1 MKKLLL
7 MMSLTLSILVI
18 SCSDNGT
25 EPDDEEGLNLLITP
39 SEQTVTVNSEVTF
52 SVQIEN
58 VSDLFAF
65 SGEIVFD
72 STKVSIPENPVTEGD
87 FWTSDLISTSQN
99 EADRL
104 CVTIGLVQT
113 EEEDGIDG
121 DGILFSFKLIGFAVG
136 ESDLTF
142 ENLYL
147 IDEDSELV
155 DNFNEIEITNGKV
168 IIQ

>member
-1 MKKLLL
+1 MKRLLL
-7 MMSLTLSILVI
+7 IVYVTLSILVI
-18 SCSDNGT
+18 SCSDNCT
-25 EPDDEEGLNLLITP
+25 EPDKENLKLFITP

-72 STKVSIPENPVTEGD
+72 STKVSIPDNPITEGE
-87 FWTSDLISTSQN
+87 FWTGDLISTSQN
-99 EADRL
+99 ESDRL
-104 CVTIGLVQT
+104 CIAIGLVQT

-121 DGILFSFKLIGFAVG
+121 EGILFSFKLIGFALG

-142 ENLYL
+142 DNLY
-147 IDEDSELV
+147 IINEDGDLV
-155 DNFNEIEITNGKV
+155 EGFVEMEITNGKI

>member
-1 MKKLLL
+1 MNKLLL
-7 MMSLTLSILVI
+7 IISLTFSVLVI

-72 STKVSIPENPVTEGD
+72 STKVSIPDNPLTEGD
-87 FWTSDLISTSQN
+87 FWTGDLISTSEN
-99 EADRL
+99 ESDRL
-104 CVTIGLVQT
+104 CIAIGLEQT
-113 EEEDGIDG
+113 EEEDGIDD
-121 DGILFSFKLIGFAVG
+121 DGILFSFKLIGISVG

-147 IDEDSELV
+147 IDENGDLIEGF
-155 DNFNEIEITNGKV
+155 DEIEITNGKV

>member
-1 MKKLLL
+1 
-7 MMSLTLSILVI
+7 
-18 SCSDNGT
+18 T
-25 EPDDEEGLNLLITP
+25 EPDKENLKLFITP

-72 STKVSIPENPVTEGD
+72 STKVSIPDNPITEGE
-87 FWTSDLISTSQN
+87 FWTGDLISTSQN
-99 EADRL
+99 ESDRL
-104 CVTIGLVQT
+104 CIAIGLVQT

-121 DGILFSFKLIGFAVG
+121 EGILFSFKLIGFALG

-142 ENLYL
+142 DNLY
-147 IDEDSELV
+147 IINEDGDLV
-155 DNFNEIEITNGKV
+155 EGFVEMEITNGKI

>member
-7 MMSLTLSILVI
+7 MMSLTFSILVI

-25 EPDDEEGLNLLITP
+25 EPDKENLKLFITP

-72 STKVSIPENPVTEGD
+72 STKVSIPDNPITEGE
-87 FWTSDLISTSQN
+87 FWTGDLISTSQN
-99 EADRL
+99 ESDRL
-104 CVTIGLVQT
+104 CIAIGLVQT

-121 DGILFSFKLIGFAVG
+121 EGILFSFKLIGFALG

-142 ENLYL
+142 DNLY
-147 IDEDSELV
+147 IINEDGDLV
-155 DNFNEIEITNGKV
+155 EGFVEMEITNGKI